1 MTETKDAE
9 QVIAEA
15 LKQKTP
21 QTITEEGN
29 KKKNKK
35 KKWTK
40 FIFTL
45 FPYSILAI
53 FGTLLHSSKEIFSVW
68 KFVVALWVWKIVFGA
83 LLIVGAIELLVNN
96 F

>member
-1 MTETKDAE
+1 MTETKDAD

-40 FIFTL
+40 
-45 FPYSILAI
+45 
-53 FGTLLHSSKEIFSVW
+53 
-68 KFVVALWVWKIVFGA
+68 
-83 LLIVGAIELLVNN
+83 LIIQSCY